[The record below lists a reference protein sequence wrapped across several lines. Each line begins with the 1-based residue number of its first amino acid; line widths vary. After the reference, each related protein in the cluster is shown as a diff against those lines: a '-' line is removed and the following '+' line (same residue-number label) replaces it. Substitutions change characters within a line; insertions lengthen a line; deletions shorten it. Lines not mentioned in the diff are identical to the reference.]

1 MRKIRYQN
9 RKEVDELILPIL
21 NLDLVSK
28 KSEDQKEKLI
38 FPTLPLKFTDAI
50 QYHQHWLQLFLY
62 EMYNQ
67 MIN

>member
-21 NLDLVSK
+21 NLDLVSMY
-28 KSEDQKEKLI
+28 SEDQKEKLI

-50 QYHQHWLQLFLY
+50 
-62 EMYNQ
+62 
-67 MIN
+67 